1 MKTTPKKRSLIFWF
15 ATTFL
20 VVGTAIG
27 LWSHFHRGHTAGHD
41 HDEHGETALSLND
54 GKRWEA
60 DLPLRTGMQRIRDAV
75 EPVVL
80 AQTKGRVAAPD
91 TERLAAAI
99 QENVSYLFANCKL
112 PPKADATL
120 HVLITDLLSGS
131 AMLKE
136 DPNSRAGSALLV
148 EALRKY
154 PTYFDH
160 PAWKPLDVP
169 PSS

>member
-1 MKTTPKKRSLIFWF
+1 MNTSPKTRSRLLWF
-15 ATTFL
+15 ATSLL
-20 VVGTAIG
+20 VAGVGVG
-27 LWSHFHRGHTAGHD
+27 LWSHFHHAHTAGHNHAD
-41 HDEHGETALSLND
+41 QEGAALSLND
-54 GKRWEA
+54 GKRWAA

-80 AQTKGRVAAPD
+80 AQAKGRIAAPD

-99 QENVSYLFANCKL
+99 QENVNYLFANCKL

-120 HVLITDLLSGS
+120 HVLITDMLSASG
-131 AMLKE
+131 MLKE

-154 PTYFDH
+154 PIYFDH
-160 PAWKPLDVP
+160 AEWKPLDVP